1 MKKSH
6 IIGIVIIAAAI
17 MIIMSTAGDAST
29 YVDFGQ
35 AKELAEDGSKSK
47 VHVVGRLK
55 KDAKGHIVGMQ
66 YDPLVD
72 PNYFSFMLVDTNRV
86 EQKVVYFNPKP
97 QDFERSEQVV
107 ITGNMQNDVFVADKI
122 LLKCPSKYVET
133 EVKPNTTTA
142 GL

>member
-6 IIGIVIIAAAI
+6 IIGMIVIALAI
-17 MIIMSTAGDAST
+17 GILMTTAGDASV
-29 YVDFGQ
+29 YVSF
-35 AKELAEDGSKSK
+35 KEARERAETGNDTK

-55 KDAKGHIVGMQ
+55 KDPQGHIIGLQ
-66 YDPLVD
+66 YDPLLD
-72 PNYFSFMLVDTNRV
+72 PNYFAFTLIDTLQI

-97 QDFERSEQVV
+97 QDLERSERVV

-122 LLKCPSKYVET
+122 LLKCPSKYVEK
-133 EVKPNTTTA
+133 EIKTA

>member
-35 AKELAEDGSKSK
+35 AKELAEDGSKTK

-55 KDAKGHIVGMQ
+55 KDAQGHIVGMK

-86 EQKVVYFNPKP
+86 EQQVVYFNPKP

-107 ITGNMQNDVFVADKI
+107 ITGSMQNEVFVADKI
-122 LLKCPSKYVET
+122 LLKCPSKYVEK
-133 EVKPNTTTA
+133 EVQQTTA